1 MFGISASLGSQKS
14 SSEQH
19 QEQTHVTGSTL
30 TAGNN
35 LTINATGEGNAANSG
50 DIVVQGSQLQAG
62 GDTTLDA
69 ARDVLLLGAAN
80 TQKTDGSNS
89 SSGGS
94 VGVSLGISGASSG
107 LSIFANANKGQGSEH
122 GDGTSWTETTL
133 DSGGTL
139 SLYSG
144 RDTSLVGAQVSG
156 ETVKVEVG
164 RDLLLQS
171 QQDSDNYD
179 AKQQNSSVGGSFSPG
194 SMTGSI
200 SINGSQ
206 DKLNSN
212 FDSVQ
217 EQTGIFAGSGGFDI
231 TVGGHTQLD
240 GAVIGSTATADKN
253 TLDTGTLG
261 FSDIDNQ
268 ADFKVEHQS
277 VGIST
282 GGNIGSQFVGN
293 MANGLLVGANNEG
306 HADSTTHAAVSE
318 GTITVRD
325 TDNQQQNVDDLSR
338 DVEQANNALSPIFDK
353 EKEQNRL
360 KEAQLIGEIGSQVGD
375 VFRTQGQ
382 IIATQAANEKMQE
395 VSEADREAAKAN
407 WEKANP
413 GQVAT
418 AEDINGQVYKTA
430 YDQAFNA
437 SGYGTG
443 GKFQQAVQAAT
454 AALQGLAGGDIAKA
468 IAGGSAPYLAEVI
481 KQSTGDNEEARLAA
495 HAVVGSVLAHL
506 QGNSALAGGAGA
518 LTGEIAAD
526 LIMQQL
532 YPGKMVSELSE
543 TEKQTISALST
554 LAAGLAGGLTGDSSA
569 DAVAGAQ
576 AGKNA
581 VENNSLNPNDFGKG
595 MADIG
600 MSQTSLG
607 ASMLQSGASPDEIAA
622 ALIKNA
628 QGDMPEGQDA
638 VKGLLIAWGEFF
650 GVPVS
655 ALTANGEMTPEKAAE
670 ILASGV
676 PTSEAKLVQY
686 VFAKAFLS
694 VTKAVYPEGIS
705 FKITQPEHLAKLDG
719 YSQRKGISG
728 THNADAFYST
738 VNDKGVKVIGETQSN
753 IKGINEVKYQIP
765 SYDRAGN
772 VIGYKAQVFTKTIYD
787 PKVFTDQKIL
797 DLGQQAASSGYKA
810 AIASGQREYTAS
822 AGGIQ
827 FQVYLDKKT
836 GIVENFFPVT
846 N

>member
-1 MFGISASLGSQKS
+1 M
-14 SSEQH
+14 
-19 QEQTHVTGSTL
+19 
-30 TAGNN
+30 
-35 LTINATGEGNAANSG
+35 
-50 DIVVQGSQLQAG
+50 
-62 GDTTLDA
+62 
-69 ARDVLLLGAAN
+69 
-80 TQKTDGSNS
+80 
-89 SSGGS
+89 
-94 VGVSLGISGASSG
+94 
-107 LSIFANANKGQGSEH
+107 
-122 GDGTSWTETTL
+122 
-133 DSGGTL
+133 
-139 SLYSG
+139 
-144 RDTSLVGAQVSG
+144 
-156 ETVKVEVG
+156 G

-179 AKQQNSSVGGSFSPG
+179 AKQQSSSVGGSFSPG

-240 GAVIGSTATADKN
+240 GAVIGSTVTADKN

-382 IIATQAANEKMQE
+382 IIATQAANEKMQG

-443 GKFQQAVQAAT
+443 GKFQQTVQAAT

-506 QGNSALAGGAGA
+506 QGNSAVAGGAGA

-581 VENNSLNPNDFGKG
+581 VENNALGLALKG
-595 MADIG
+595 CG
-600 MSQTSLG
+600 
-607 ASMLQSGASPDEIAA
+607 IAA
-622 ALIKNA
+622 
-628 QGDMPEGQDA
+628 PCRS
-638 VKGLLIAWGEFF
+638 LIAKQ
-650 GVPVS
+650 V
-655 ALTANGEMTPEKAAE
+655 LE
-670 ILASGV
+670 I
-676 PTSEAKLVQY
+676 
-686 VFAKAFLS
+686 
-694 VTKAVYPEGIS
+694 
-705 FKITQPEHLAKLDG
+705 
-719 YSQRKGISG
+719 
-728 THNADAFYST
+728 
-738 VNDKGVKVIGETQSN
+738 GVKA
-753 IKGINEVKYQIP
+753 GI
-765 SYDRAGN
+765 
-772 VIGYKAQVFTKTIYD
+772 
-787 PKVFTDQKIL
+787 
-797 DLGQQAASSGYKA
+797 
-810 AIASGQREYTAS
+810 
-822 AGGIQ
+822 
-827 FQVYLDKKT
+827 T
-836 GIVENFFPVT
+836 GIVAKEIADKISEDDLDHFVMLTMMAGKISLNRFFSLRHFVAS
-846 N
+846 